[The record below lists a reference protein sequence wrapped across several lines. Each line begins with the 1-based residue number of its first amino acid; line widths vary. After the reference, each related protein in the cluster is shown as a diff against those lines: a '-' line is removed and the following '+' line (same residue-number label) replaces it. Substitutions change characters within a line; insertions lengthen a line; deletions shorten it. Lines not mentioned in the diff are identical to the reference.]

1 MQAGFT
7 PNSRLG
13 TNLEVSLTPPDAP
26 LSYAQAVFDQS
37 LNHVEGVNERNIVY
51 PKFSTALQGMSLTN
65 VPTGGFSGPPP
76 NVILGADVGGALF
89 NSVNPTYF
97 NQPGYS
103 GGGNKYVEV
112 GNGVPLTG
120 ERPGAELVYMAA
132 DGKLRDP
139 RGASTTTRAAQ
150 EAAQGRRRMARAH
163 ADLMGVQPYAGNTSP
178 PTTILANVSS
188 GATAEMATPAMATP
202 AAPMPK
208 SYSPAARPVPRS
220 FSPSPRLAPP
230 APQPKVLAAIGDAE
244 EEYDLQQQ
252 FKPDVQ
258 KFGREVLQWAQNGL
272 HPTYQNKFWAYNWPY
287 VLCIVLFV
295 LFIVFFIVAIV
306 SMGGNNNTAT
316 VQNTGFRPVQ

>member
-51 PKFSTALQGMSLTN
+51 PKFSTALQGMSLTK

-97 NQPGYS
+97 NQPGYT

-163 ADLMGVQPYAGNTSP
+163 ADLMGVQPYAGNTST
-178 PTTILANVSS
+178 PTTVLANVSS
-188 GATAEMATPAMATP
+188 GASASNGLVGSLP
-202 AAPMPK
+202 
-208 SYSPAARPVPRS
+208 SPAARPSATPSPVPRS

-230 APQPKVLAAIGDAE
+230 APQPKVLAAIGDAVE
-244 EEYDLQQQ
+244 DDFPQQ

-272 HPTYQNKFWAYNWPY
+272 HPTYQNTFWTYNWPY
-287 VLCIVLFV
+287 VMCIVLFV

-306 SMGGNNNTAT
+306 SMGGNSNTAT